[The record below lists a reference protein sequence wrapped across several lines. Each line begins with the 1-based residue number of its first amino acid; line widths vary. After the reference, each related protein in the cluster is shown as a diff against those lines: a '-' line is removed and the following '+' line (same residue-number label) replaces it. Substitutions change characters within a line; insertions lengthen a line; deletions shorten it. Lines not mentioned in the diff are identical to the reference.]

1 MQQDVLKK
9 SSDNNNNGYLFIA
22 GALRNRISKNY
33 LTKFVKK

>member
-9 SSDNNNNGYLFIA
+9 SSDNNNGYLFIA